1 VLVLDPERL
10 DASLEDYAEAPVEQ
24 YGGLS
29 RMVNRNDATVS
40 LVMVGGRAVWRSG
53 SPTEALGQE
62 RTGQFLRAGE
72 PAPALRPQ
80 PVA

>member
-1 VLVLDPERL
+1 
-10 DASLEDYAEAPVEQ
+10 
-24 YGGLS
+24 
-29 RMVNRNDATVS
+29 MVNRNDATVS
-40 LVMVGGRAVWRSG
+40 LVMVGGRAVWRDG
-53 SPTEALGQE
+53 APTDALGTE

>member
-1 VLVLDPERL
+1 ME
-10 DASLEDYAEAPVEQ
+10 EYAEAPVEQ

-29 RMVNRNDATVS
+29 RMVNRNDDTVS
-40 LVMVGGRAVWRSG
+40 LVMVGGRAVWRDG
-53 SPTEALGQE
+53 APTDALGTE